1 MIHIT
6 YDQNSPVA
14 FNDAAIMKIADKI
27 VKEHGSTEEI
37 HECTVGQ
44 ELFLSAIRSAMRVQ
58 GVSHENLV
66 VFAVDGEQTHRITI
80 NDYYR
85 FETYEHFPDIVCEIL
100 MPLL

>member
-1 MIHIT
+1 MIHII
-6 YDQNSPVA
+6 YDKNSPVA

-44 ELFLSAIRSAMRVQ
+44 ELFLSAIRSAMCVQ

-66 VFAVDGEQTHRITI
+66 VFAVDDEKIHRITI
-80 NDYYR
+80 NDCYS
-85 FETYEHFPDIVCEIL
+85 FETYVHFPNIVCEIL
-100 MPLL
+100 MPLF

>member
-1 MIHIT
+1 MIHII
-6 YDQNSPVA
+6 YNKNSPIA
-14 FNDAAIMKIADKI
+14 FNDGAIQKIAEKI

-44 ELFLSAIRSAMRVQ
+44 ELFLSAVRSVMRVQ
-58 GVSHENLV
+58 GVSHENLI
-66 VFAVDGEQTHRITI
+66 VFAIDGEQKHRITI

-85 FETYEHFPDIVCEIL
+85 FETYEYFPDVVCDIL